1 MVLRLLAMYIG
12 SALLLTACTSQEK
25 DRLLSRNTASFSTQ
39 AYEGTEIPQNVLKR
53 AAGITLR
60 RNYTYFTLTR
70 SDDVERRSRPG
81 IHIDYGR
88 SPYGFGDA
96 ARTDPAGLS
105 AGLSFS
111 SPRQEWTVHMIS
123 AHDLAAAH
131 AYDARHLLAN

>member
-1 MVLRLLAMYIG
+1 MLRLLMGCIG
-12 SALLLTACTSQEK
+12 VFLVLTACTPHGTEH
-25 DRLLSRNTASFSTQ
+25 LLSRNTASFSTQ

-60 RNYTYFTLTR
+60 RNYTHFTLTR
-70 SDDVERRSRPG
+70 SDDVKRRSRPG
-81 IHIDYGR
+81 IQIDYGR

-96 ARTDPAGLS
+96 ARTGPGGLS

-123 AHDLAAAH
+123 AHDPAVAH